1 MFVSLCRLPDRLPG
15 LLLDY
20 LPCRL
25 LDRRPSHRCRLRHPD
40 RLPGSLAGVVVV
52 VCVVA
57 VVVVAEVVGVVAVV
71 PVAGIAGVVVVVG
84 VVVVGETT
92 VGALYNS
99 MPDIED
105 ALHAAGWVM
114 LNIVF
119 PGISFGDNV
128 MSRWQN
134 RCSHG

>member
-1 MFVSLCRLPDRLPG
+1 MFVSLCRLPDRLSG

-25 LDRRPSHRCRLRHPD
+25 LDRRPGHRCRLRHPD

-84 VVVVGETT
+84 VIVVV
-92 VGALYNS
+92 
-99 MPDIED
+99 
-105 ALHAAGWVM
+105 
-114 LNIVF
+114 IVVRHRR
-119 PGISFGDNV
+119 GRCR
-128 MSRWQN
+128 SRS
-134 RCSHG
+134 RCRGRCRWHRWHR